1 MLKRNERRSA
11 VQALEEVSTAA
22 LNLPKQCS
30 PNPTMATIALPVEL
44 LQAILSHIQQ
54 RKYALSCTLVCK
66 NWNVVATIRLYE
78 AGLKPETMGTLV

>member
-11 VQALEEVSTAA
+11 VQALEEVSTA

-30 PNPTMATIALPVEL
+30 LNPTMATIALPVEL